1 MKIFITSFIW
11 DGTEHSGPNIFAK
24 NWEIAEAVA
33 EYQGL
38 KIDGELEEIHSEE
51 LLQELNEKR
60 VIH

>member
-1 MKIFITSFIW
+1 MKIFLTSFEF
-11 DGTEHSGPNIFAK
+11 DGIEYSGPNIFAR
-24 NWEIAEAVA
+24 NWEIDEAVA

-60 VIH
+60 VLH